1 MTRFAESIVEDAA
14 IAWLEALGYAVL
26 HGPDIAAGERAA
38 ERSDPSY
45 RDVVLEGRLRA
56 SLGRLNPNLPPEALE
71 DAYRKLTRADAPSLI
86 ERNRAA
92 HRMLVDGITVE
103 YRRKDGLIAGAQ
115 ARVVDFEVPDNN
127 DWLAVNQFTVADGQH
142 TRRPDVVLFDFNEAD
157 AENVIEAVSA
167 GDAGLPSASA
177 DIPHWMAWIA
187 PCRL

>member
-56 SLGRLNPNLPPEALE
+56 SLVRLNPNLPPEALE

-103 YRRKDGLIAGAQ
+103 YRRK
-115 ARVVDFEVPDNN
+115 
-127 DWLAVNQFTVADGQH
+127 AV
-142 TRRPDVVLFDFNEAD
+142 
-157 AENVIEAVSA
+157 
-167 GDAGLPSASA
+167 
-177 DIPHWMAWIA
+177 
-187 PCRL
+187 